1 MLLLVAGGVLILA
14 AALSWVRV
22 LTTDQSSCGAVGAP
36 MPTGNGRVD
45 RVCDP
50 ADPNRFTTTW
60 LLGVGGAVALGIGG
74 ALRLSVKRASDDQE
88 GDRTWR

>member
-1 MLLLVAGGVLILA
+1 MDKRTLSVLLLVAGGVLLVA

-22 LTTDQSSCGAVGAP
+22 QTTDSGSCGAVGAP

-60 LLGVGGAVALGIGG
+60 LLAAGGLVAAGGGG
-74 ALRLSVKRASDDQE
+74 ALWLGQRADE
-88 GDRTWR
+88 K